1 MTGTR
6 IEPPIEIRLA
16 AAGLPPL
23 PRTAWL
29 ELDLDALRGN
39 LATLRSRAGASVPIH
54 PVVKADAYGHGAVEV
69 ARVLEGAGAD
79 GLCVATID
87 EALELREAGIG
98 LPILVL
104 YPVPATWLDDARA
117 HRIDVTAGDP
127 VLLQRLLAAP
137 GGTDESIGVHVEV
150 ETGLGRGGFAVD
162 DVAAVA
168 TELAAN
174 PATRLGGLWSHLQAP
189 GDRSRT
195 AAQVARFEAAIAS
208 VEAAGVELPPRH
220 LASSGMLLGEE
231 VVAYGGTRPG
241 LSLYGIVPDDLP
253 EAAGQA
259 ASPGLRPVLSLHARP
274 VRVADFPAGWGISY
288 GPSFITERTSRIATL
303 PLGYGDGW
311 SRSLSNRAEA
321 LVRGRRCPIVG
332 TVAMDAVMV
341 DVTDVP
347 GPPVG
352 VDDLFTLI
360 GSQGD
365 ERIDARDLAQART
378 TISWEIVTSMS
389 RRLPRVYHS
398 AAGHLSVRFL
408 VQRSG

>member
-1 MTGTR
+1 MTGAP
-6 IEPPIEIRLA
+6 IEPPIEVRLS

-29 ELDLDALRGN
+29 EIDLDALTGN
-39 LATLRSRAGASVPIH
+39 LATLRALAGPAVPIR
-54 PVVKADAYGHGAVEV
+54 PVVKADAYGHGAFEV
-69 ARVLEGAGAD
+69 AGALEAAGAD

-87 EALELREAGIG
+87 EALELRQAGIG

-104 YPVPATWLDDARA
+104 YPVPATWLDEARA
-117 HRIDVTAGDP
+117 RAIDVTAGDP

-137 GGTDESIGVHVEV
+137 AGDAPLGVHVEV
-150 ETGLGRGGFAVD
+150 ETGLGRGGFPVD
-162 DVAAVA
+162 RVADVAAQ
-168 TELAAN
+168 LAAH
-174 PATRLGGLWSHLQAP
+174 PATRLDGLWTHLQAP
-189 GDRSRT
+189 GDGPRT
-195 AAQVARFEAAIAS
+195 ARQVERFEVAIAE
-208 VEAAGVELPPRH
+208 VHAAGIELPPRH

-231 VVAYGGTRPG
+231 VVGFDGTRPG
-241 LSLYGIVPDDLP
+241 LSLYGIVPDEL
-253 EAAGQA
+253 ASSAGQA
-259 ASPGLRPVLSLHARP
+259 APPGLRPVLALHARP
-274 VRVADFPAGWGISY
+274 VRVADLPAGWGISY
-288 GPSFITERTSRIATL
+288 GPSFTTERPSRIATL

-332 TVAMDAVMV
+332 TVAMDAIMV

-365 ERIDARDLAQART
+365 QRIDARDLARTRT
-378 TISWEIVTSMS
+378 TISWEVVTSMS